1 MASPGRRLWRNCC
14 CPTAASAS
22 LSTFHISGID
32 SFQIIGTQEV
42 PLKEKDL
49 SSKSFQ
55 YSVLEVPFFPLRDLY
70 PILPPPPLLRG
81 LLQLRDSGV
90 SRKQS

>member
-1 MASPGRRLWRNCC
+1 MASPGRRLCRNCC

-22 LSTFHISGID
+22 LSTFHISEID

-49 SSKSFQ
+49 LSKSFQ
-55 YSVLEVPFFPLRDLY
+55 YSVLEVPFLPRVIYIPSPHPLR
-70 PILPPPPLLRG
+70 RG

>member
-1 MASPGRRLWRNCC
+1 MASPGWRLWRNCC

-22 LSTFHISGID
+22 LSTFHISGAD
-32 SFQIIGTQEV
+32 SLQIIGIQEV

-49 SSKSFQ
+49 LSKSFQ
-55 YSVLEVPFFPLRDLY
+55 YLVLEVPF
-70 PILPPPPLLRG
+70 LPRVIYIPSPPPLLRG
-81 LLQLRDSGV
+81 LLQLRDSV